1 MNMVDIILD
10 KRYGKSLTDEQIHY
24 WIDGITNKSIPDY
37 QTSALLMAIVLNGMD
52 DREMTTLTLAMAA
65 SGEQNDLSYV
75 DGIPVDKH
83 STGGVG
89 DKVTPLLL
97 PLCATFGVQSVKLSG
112 RGLGFTGG
120 TVDKFE
126 SIEGFN
132 IFVDVNDFPRLVKET
147 GMVISGQT
155 PDLAPADKIL
165 YALRDVTGTVDSI
178 PLIASSIMSK
188 KIAGGAKA
196 IVLDVTCGQGA
207 FMRTKEQAE
216 ELAKAMI
223 KIGNLAN
230 RKTVAVITDMDQP
243 LGRTCGN
250 VLEMQEVCET
260 FHGNGSADVVEVVC
274 NLAAQMI
281 TLAGLN
287 NGLEGDDLL
296 LECAK
301 RLTDGRAYEKYKE
314 LIRAQ
319 GGVLKDNGYPIYK
332 EVPFEEMRV
341 TAPVSGYISEIK
353 ADIIGKA
360 SVLLG
365 AGRMV
370 KTDNIDFGAGIC
382 FYAKVGA
389 KVERGD
395 VLCSLCR
402 GSMASLAED
411 KLFEAMEMVIGAYVI
426 SDLKPED
433 RKPVISIIEPKLF

>member
-10 KRYGKSLTDEQIHY
+10 KRYGKSLSDEQIHF

-75 DGIPVDKH
+75 EGIPVDKH

-89 DKVTPLLL
+89 DKVTPVLL

-126 SIEGFN
+126 SIESFN
-132 IFVDVNDFPRLVKET
+132 VQVDVKDFPSLVKEH

-188 KIAGGAKA
+188 KIAGGAKV
-196 IVLDVTCGQGA
+196 IVLDVTCGYGA
-207 FMRTKEQAE
+207 FMKTPEQAE
-216 ELAKAMI
+216 ELANAMI
-223 KIGNLAN
+223 RIGNLSG
-230 RKTVAVITDMDQP
+230 RKTVAVITDMNQP

-250 VLEMQEVCET
+250 VLEMQEVCEIL
-260 FHGNGSADVVEVVC
+260 HGKGSADVVDVIC
-274 NLAAQMI
+274 TLAAHMI
-281 TLAGLN
+281 TLAECN
-287 NGLEGDDLL
+287 NGMSTDEVK

-301 RLTDGRAYEKYKE
+301 RLADGTAWEKFQE
-314 LIRAQ
+314 LITAQ
-319 GGVLKDNGYPIYK
+319 GGMLKENGYPMYK

-341 TAPVSGYISEIK
+341 TSPEDGYITEIK
-353 ADIIGKA
+353 ADVIGKA

-365 AGRMV
+365 AGRLT
-370 KTDNIDFGAGIC
+370 KADDIDFGAGIC
-382 FYAKVGA
+382 FYAKVGD
-389 KVERGD
+389 KVQRGD
-395 VLCSLCR
+395 VVCSLCR
-402 GSMASLAED
+402 GSMQELTED
-411 KLFEAMEMVIGAYVI
+411 KIFDVMEMVMEAYSYSNEAPESSEAVI
-426 SDLKPED
+426 K
-433 RKPVISIIEPKLF
+433 IIE